1 MVDIQLNDIYHCP
14 EYLSLCPHT
23 RDRETGLPQS
33 SAKYIHSHLR
43 KCPNS
48 HTLGIHHREAAIL
61 FPMLQLQCI
70 HLLDDLDPQSP
81 IESELHPVRRYAIF
95 QRYAREFQLSSRLLT
110 IYISKLSYSLLISS
124 NAAVTSSIAA
134 AASSMAAKALSA

>member
-1 MVDIQLNDIYHCP
+1 MEDIQLSYIYRYPKC
-14 EYLSLCPHT
+14 LLLCPRHNN
-23 RDRETGLPQS
+23 RGTGLPQS

-43 KCPNS
+43 RFPNS